1 MITDIIRIIIMKIV
15 LKARSDGNR
24 LCEQQVF
31 TELLENLNIITRNFP
46 THDITKLILNLQ
58 LIDKLNTGLD
68 QS

>member
-1 MITDIIRIIIMKIV
+1 MKIV

-46 THDITKLILNLQ
+46 THELTLLILNLNI
-58 LIDKLNTGLD
+58 IDKLNTDLD